1 MYYHIFI
8 FEGKKRYK
16 TIFAEF
22 ADENKIDISKYI
34 TVEELDKIM
43 YNFKPKRNTK

>member
-1 MYYHIFI
+1 ML
-8 FEGKKRYK
+8 
-16 TIFAEF
+16 FAEF

-43 YNFKPKRNTK
+43 YNFKPRRNTK